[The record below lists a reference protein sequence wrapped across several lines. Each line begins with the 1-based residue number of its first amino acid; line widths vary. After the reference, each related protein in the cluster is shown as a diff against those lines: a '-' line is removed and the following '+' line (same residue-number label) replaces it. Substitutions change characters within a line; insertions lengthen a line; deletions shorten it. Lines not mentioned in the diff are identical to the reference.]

1 MGENIDILKRGGG
14 AKEYVIFPKLV
25 DLNISFLPL
34 CYTS

>member
-14 AKEYVIFPKLV
+14 AKESVIFPKLV

>member
-1 MGENIDILKRGGG
+1 MCENIDILKRGEG
-14 AKEYVIFPKLV
+14 AKEYIIFPKLV